1 MIAFYYK
8 KQEENKRL
16 MENYEEDGY
25 LNSQWADSNSLK
37 KSFNGLRGDVSW
49 KPTR

>member
-16 MENYEEDGY
+16 MEDFDNDYQAA
-25 LNSQWADSNSLK
+25 QWADPSSLK
-37 KSFNGLRGDVSW
+37 KAFNGLSSDISW
-49 KPTR
+49 KPRR